1 MRALLIAAIFVLAIV
16 CEAAAEPRV
25 FISPRSAI
33 IPASGKVLLDV
44 YWFNE
49 SEAPAVIP
57 GRGEYALSVVLRS
70 RVGDGL
76 PRVSGPAAISSH
88 KPADRRI
95 APRTLVRDDT
105 ITAAIDAKNGEFAE
119 ITAEFEL
126 ARGRRFE
133 SNTVIL
139 VKRR

>member
-1 MRALLIAAIFVLAIV
+1 MRALLIVASLAVVIATDATAAT
-16 CEAAAEPRV
+16 RV
-25 FISPRSAI
+25 FISPRSAV
-33 IPASGKVLLDV
+33 IPASGKVVLDV

-49 SEAPAVIP
+49 GEAPAAIP
-57 GRGEYALSVVLRS
+57 GRGEYALMMVIGS
-70 RVGDGL
+70 RTGKGL
-76 PRVSGPAAISSH
+76 PRVRGPAAIIDH

-105 ITAAIDAKNGEFAE
+105 ITATIDAKNDEFVE
-119 ITAEFEL
+119 LKAEFQL
-126 ARGRRFE
+126 AGGRRFE